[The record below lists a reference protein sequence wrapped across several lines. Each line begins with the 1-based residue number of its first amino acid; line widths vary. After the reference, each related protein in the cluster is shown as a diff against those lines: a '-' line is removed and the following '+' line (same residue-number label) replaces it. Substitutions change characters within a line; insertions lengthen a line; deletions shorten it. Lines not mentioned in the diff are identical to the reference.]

1 MKLDRKKVELIK
13 LGDKKTFDEVY
24 LTYYKLVKYIIFDI
38 VKNHED
44 ADDLSQEVFVKVFQK
59 IDTFIPNTEMTP
71 WISSIAK
78 NTAIDFL
85 KNKNSKVSIIL
96 LDTADSVITVEENA
110 DCISD
115 AIDEKMKNILDEDEY
130 FILVHKLYLELKFA
144 EIADMLGT
152 NVAKVAGKYYRAV
165 NKLKKELK
173 REDFYD

>member
-96 LDTADSVITVEENA
+96 LDTPDVVITVEENA

-115 AIDEKMKNILDEDEY
+115 AVDEKMKNILDEDEY
-130 FILVHKLYLELKFA
+130 FILVHKLYLELKFT

-152 NVAKVAGKYYRAV
+152 NVAKVAGKYYRAIK
-165 NKLKKELK
+165 KLKKELK

>member
-1 MKLDRKKVELIK
+1 MKLDRKKMELIK

-38 VKNHED
+38 VKNHDD
-44 ADDLSQEVFVKVFQK
+44 AEDLSQEVFVKVFQK

-85 KNKNSKVSIIL
+85 KNKNSRVSIIL
-96 LDTADSVITVEENA
+96 LDTPDAGITVEDA

-115 AIDEKMKNILDEDEY
+115 AIDEKMKNILDEHEY
-130 FILVHKLYLELKFA
+130 FILVHKLYLELKFV

-152 NVAKVAGKYYRAV
+152 NVAKVAGKYYRAI